1 MGKITVRTEKKRFP
15 IAPNLYGIFFED
27 INRAGDGGLY
37 PELLRNRSFEDS
49 IEPKDCRTGQDG
61 YALVSRAGWRDEFNH
76 GEGLSRWVRK
86 NGTPYTPIPAWY
98 TNHAQMSLDRND
110 TLNPHR
116 QVSLAVSFEEGGEL
130 YNTGFCGIAP
140 KAGEKYLFYMFARTE
155 APVKIRVSVEE
166 DGHEFGCMDFLL
178 ESGGYVRYDGSFSA
192 EGDGRNARLV
202 FGCPEGGK
210 VNFGFCS
217 LMPED
222 TYMGH
227 GLRRDLVEKLRD
239 MNPRFLRFPGGC
251 IVEGFSPE
259 TAMQFKN
266 VVGPV
271 WERPGHQLMWHY
283 RSYNGLGFHE
293 YLQLCEDLDMEPLY
307 VCNCGMTCQGRSP
320 EFFEGEELASML
332 QDTLDAIE
340 YAVGDKTSRWGS
352 LRAKMGHPEPFRLT
366 YIEIGNENSGPAYEA
381 RYQMFYDAIRA
392 RYPYIRL
399 IANTHLEE
407 QGLGADIVDE
417 HYYSTAEFFA
427 ENVNFYD
434 KYDRNKPKIFLGEL
448 AVVRGWVGQLYGA
461 LGEAAFLIG
470 MERNQDVVELA
481 SYAPLLENVDYNAWF
496 PNLIRFNNRESIAIP
511 TYYVWKMFGNNRGEN
526 VVEADVETGTLY
538 RPVKGMASL
547 MGQAGLR
554 YRNASWN
561 KTPVGISHELMGRVK
576 EEEGVSCILPPDEEQ
591 RAEAETLHRVDKD
604 RVFVVF
610 GEEQVT
616 SGVFDIDIYAEE
628 GREICLGVYSG
639 RMPKEVYMADETH
652 PPKEWNAANVK
663 PFLWTLEKGISTF
676 REQKFPSDRN
686 LDEERKAELRYGEFN
701 HFRYE
706 ADGKQMKLYVNGE
719 CIHQVDVPS
728 FPSLSSVVCDSPK
741 EVIIKIVNMLPEEDA
756 VEISLD
762 CEVED
767 AYEVTLLTGEKQAE
781 NSFEEPEKIH
791 DVVQNHSGA
800 SSHFYY
806 GAPAYSVN
814 VLRLA
819 KIQMQ

>member
-1 MGKITVRTEKKRFP
+1 M
-15 IAPNLYGIFFED
+15 
-27 INRAGDGGLY
+27 
-37 PELLRNRSFEDS
+37 
-49 IEPKDCRTGQDG
+49 
-61 YALVSRAGWRDEFNH
+61 
-76 GEGLSRWVRK
+76 
-86 NGTPYTPIPAWY
+86 
-98 TNHAQMSLDRND
+98 
-110 TLNPHR
+110 
-116 QVSLAVSFEEGGEL
+116 
-130 YNTGFCGIAP
+130 
-140 KAGEKYLFYMFARTE
+140 
-155 APVKIRVSVEE
+155 EE
-166 DGHEFGCMDFLL
+166 DGHEFGGMDFLL
-178 ESGGYVRYDGSFSA
+178 EGGGYVRYDGSFTA

-202 FGCPEGGK
+202 IRCPEGGK

-217 LMPED
+217 LMPEG

-392 RYPYIRL
+392 RYPHIRL

-461 LGEAAFLIG
+461 LGEAAFLVG

-576 EEEGVSCILPPDEEQ
+576 EEERVSRILPPDEEQ

-610 GEEQVT
+610 GEEHVT

-741 EVIIKIVNMLPEEDA
+741 EVILKIVNMSPEEDA

-781 NSFEEPEKIH
+781 NSFEEPEKVH

-819 KIQMQ
+819 KIQVQ